1 MKNFIFTIAFVFFV
15 LFSPHPLKAEED
27 VGFVDLYVILKQI
40 DHINQTIDTYKKNPE
55 KAKIYNEQKT
65 NLMKSLIS
73 KISDSKEK
81 IGIDISENKAEQEK
95 IKLEIEKNVNI
106 NNNYLLILNK
116 ISLESL
122 NLDEQ
127 MYNLLEKF
135 RKNLGFLSQ
144 KQDIVN
150 IISPYLINLDERLNA
165 KFAIPDNLNQSQ
177 KQVLQNVFDNYKTKL
192 ETYIEIM
199 TYFQDHATDILPKNE
214 IMNIGMEK
222 VLQKINDYIPLNTNN
237 FVIAKIILSLFTFIV
252 LLACRKIF
260 ARIVLRIV
268 DFFVKFTRHNEEIQN
283 KIRNDITTPIS
294 WFLLF
299 WSIDIS
305 LDILYYPNLV
315 SAKIQVWFGVIY
327 IILFAWFIISLLKG
341 YGGAF
346 ISTIA
351 QKSSDGFR
359 KEVINLILKIIYFI
373 VFVFALLAIL
383 KHLGFNISTIVAS
396 LGIGGLAVA
405 LAVKDLL
412 ANFFASV
419 MLLFDNS
426 FSQGDWI
433 VCGDIEGTVV
443 EMGLRRTTVRT
454 FDNALLFV
462 PNSELANKSI
472 RNWNRRKVG
481 RRMKMNIGLT
491 YDSPREKLEKCVLQ
505 IRQLLIN
512 SPKISKSDD
521 DRGVIEYEAAFK
533 KDIVSID
540 DYLGYK
546 STLMVFI
553 DEFAPSSINILIYC
567 FTKTVAWAE
576 FLEVKEE
583 IMLEIMKIVEE
594 NNLSFA
600 FPSQSLYVETFP
612 QNLENKI
619 KNLQ

>member
-1 MKNFIFTIAFVFFV
+1 M
-15 LFSPHPLKAEED
+15 
-27 VGFVDLYVILKQI
+27 
-40 DHINQTIDTYKKNPE
+40 
-55 KAKIYNEQKT
+55 
-65 NLMKSLIS
+65 
-73 KISDSKEK
+73 
-81 IGIDISENKAEQEK
+81 
-95 IKLEIEKNVNI
+95 
-106 NNNYLLILNK
+106 
-116 ISLESL
+116 
-122 NLDEQ
+122 
-127 MYNLLEKF
+127 
-135 RKNLGFLSQ
+135 
-144 KQDIVN
+144 
-150 IISPYLINLDERLNA
+150 
-165 KFAIPDNLNQSQ
+165 
-177 KQVLQNVFDNYKTKL
+177 
-192 ETYIEIM
+192 
-199 TYFQDHATDILPKNE
+199 
-214 IMNIGMEK
+214 
-222 VLQKINDYIPLNTNN
+222 
-237 FVIAKIILSLFTFIV
+237 IAKIILSLFTFIV
-252 LLACRKIF
+252 LLACRKIV

-305 LDILYYPNLV
+305 LDILYYPSLI
-315 SAKIQVWFGVIY
+315 SAKIQVWFGVVY

-505 IRQLLIN
+505 IRKLLLD
-512 SPKISKSDD
+512 SPNISKSDD

>member
-1 MKNFIFTIAFVFFV
+1 MKNFIFTLAFVFFA
-15 LFSPHPLKAEED
+15 LFSPHPLKADED
-27 VGFVDLYVILKQI
+27 MGFVDLYVILKQI
-40 DHINQTIDTYKKNPE
+40 DHINQAIDTYKKNPE
-55 KAKIYNEQKT
+55 KAKIYNEQKI

-81 IGIDISENKAEQEK
+81 IGIDITQNKAEQEK
-95 IKLEIEKNVNI
+95 LKLDIEKNVNV
-106 NNNYLLILNK
+106 NDSYLLMLNK
-116 ISLESL
+116 ISLDSL
-122 NLDEQ
+122 ILDEQ
-127 MYNLLEKF
+127 MYGLLEKF
-135 RKNLGFLSQ
+135 RKNLSFLSQ

-150 IISPYLINLDERLNA
+150 IVSPYLINLDDRLNT
-165 KFAIPDNLNQSQ
+165 KFSIPDKLNPTQ
-177 KQVLQNVFDNYKTKL
+177 KQVLQNALDNYKTKL

-199 TYFQDHATDILPKNE
+199 TYFQDHAADILPKNE

-222 VLQKINDYIPLNTNN
+222 VLQKINDYIPLNTDN

-252 LLACRKIF
+252 LLACRKII
-260 ARIVLRIV
+260 ARIVLKIV

-305 LDILYYPNLV
+305 LDILYYPNLI
-315 SAKIQVWFGVIY
+315 SAKIQVWFGVAY

-346 ISTIA
+346 ISSIA

-481 RRMKMNIGLT
+481 RRMKMSIGLT

-505 IRQLLIN
+505 IRELLIN

-600 FPSQSLYVETFP
+600 FPSQSLYVESFP
-612 QNLENKI
+612 QSVENKI

>member
-1 MKNFIFTIAFVFFV
+1 MKKIILAFISVFFCV
-15 LFSPHPLKAEED
+15 FLLSSLKADED
-27 VGFVDLYVILKQI
+27 SNFVDLYVILKQI
-40 DHINQTIDTYKKNPE
+40 DHINRTLDTYKDNPQ
-55 KAKIYNEQKT
+55 KAKVYNEQKI
-65 NLMKSLIS
+65 NLMRELTA
-73 KISDSKEK
+73 KITDSKEK
-81 IGIDISENKAEQEK
+81 IGIDISQNKQKQEK
-95 IKLEIEKNVNI
+95 VKLDIEKNAHI
-106 NNNYLLILNK
+106 SDNYSLLLNK
-116 ISLESL
+116 ISLDML
-122 NLDEQ
+122 ILDEQ
-127 MYNLLEKF
+127 MYNVLEKL

-144 KQDIVN
+144 KEDIIN
-150 IISPYLINLDERLNA
+150 IISPYLMSLDEKLNT
-165 KFAIPDNLNQSQ
+165 KFLIPNELSESQ
-177 KQVLQNVFDNYKTKL
+177 KQILQNQLDEYRAKL
-192 ETYIEIM
+192 ETYTEIL
-199 TYFQDHATDILPKNE
+199 TYFQDHAQNILPKNE

-222 VLQKINDYIPLNTNN
+222 ILQKIDDYIPLNTHN
-237 FVIAKIILSLFTFIV
+237 FIFAKIVLSLFTLIV
-252 LLACRKIF
+252 LLACRKIV

-283 KIRNDITTPIS
+283 KIRNDITKPIS

-305 LDILYYPNLV
+305 LDILYYPNIV
-315 SAKIQVWFGVIY
+315 SPRVQVWFGVIY
-327 IILFAWFIISLLKG
+327 IVLFAWFIISLLKG

-346 ISTIA
+346 ISSIA

-373 VFVFALLAIL
+373 VVVFALLAIL

-405 LAVKDLL
+405 LAVKDML

-462 PNSELANKSI
+462 PNSELANKAI

-491 YDSPREKLEKCVLQ
+491 YDSPREKLERCVVQ
-505 IRQLLIN
+505 IRELLTH
-512 SPKISKSDD
+512 SPYISKSDD
-521 DRGVIEYEAAFK
+521 ERGAIEYQAAFK
-533 KDIVSID
+533 KDIVSMD

-576 FLEVKEE
+576 FLQVKEE
-583 IMLEIMKIVEE
+583 IMLEIMKIVES
-594 NNLSFA
+594 NDLSFA
-600 FPSQSLYVETFP
+600 FPSQSLYVESLPSTM
-612 QNLENKI
+612 
-619 KNLQ
+619 KNLS